1 VLREMSHIRG
11 NGAPHQPQKFK
22 AGGPPRGGFGEW
34 AGSGPIDSRGSS
46 PSDLC
51 WMGARWRDL
60 EGSRM
65 VGGSLRW
72 QIPTLT
78 LVWMRAHRLSV
89 FLVSYGR
96 SQFATRV
103 GRRSNQILVRSR
115 FTKICGTLGRLGFL
129 IFIRFM

>member
-1 VLREMSHIRG
+1 MVLHINRKSSK
-11 NGAPHQPQKFK
+11 QKVLQGLASVSGLDRAQLI
-22 AGGPPRGGFGEW
+22 AG
-34 AGSGPIDSRGSS
+34 GSS

-51 WMGARWRDL
+51 WMEAKWRDL
-60 EGSRM
+60 EGSRK

-78 LVWMRAHRLSV
+78 LVWTRAHRLSV
-89 FLVSYGR
+89 FLVSYER

-129 IFIRFM
+129 IFIRFR